1 MGILK
6 SILTFGETEKEEK
19 RRLAK
24 EARDEEVRDDA
35 ERELQ
40 QESEA
45 RHQKEMDK
53 IRGQRHNT
61 NQYTKY

>member
-6 SILTFGETEKEEK
+6 SILTWGETEKEKK

-24 EARDEEVRDDA
+24 EARDY
-35 ERELQ
+35 ERQ
-40 QESEA
+40 QESDA

-53 IRGQRHNT
+53 IRGQMHNT
-61 NQYTKY
+61 DQYTKY